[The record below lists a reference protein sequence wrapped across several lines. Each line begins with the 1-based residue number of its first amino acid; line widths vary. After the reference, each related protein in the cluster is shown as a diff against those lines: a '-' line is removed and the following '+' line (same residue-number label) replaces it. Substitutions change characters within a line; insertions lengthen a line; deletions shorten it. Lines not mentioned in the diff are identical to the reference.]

1 MADRSYAGRL
11 VRWQTMAHNIE
22 DSVPLIP
29 GADVRMAELREKLA
43 ELTQTHATLVE
54 MEGRRKELVQ
64 IRRRLDRETEETV
77 RRLASAARAFFGF
90 ENPLLEAFG
99 VRAEIMSRRK
109 NVGKRGPARKKPP
122 GPESPASPEIA

>member
-1 MADRSYAGRL
+1 
-11 VRWQTMAHNIE
+11 MAHNIE

-29 GADVRMAELREKLA
+29 GADDRMAELREKLA
-43 ELTQTHATLVE
+43 ELSQTHATLVE
-54 MEGRRKELVQ
+54 MDGRRKELVQ
-64 IRRRLDRETEETV
+64 IRRRLDRETEEVV

-109 NVGKRGPARKKPP
+109 NLGKRGPARKKPTPETP
-122 GPESPASPEIA
+122 G